1 MTNFAWRKHSKWKD
15 KVKLIEEVV
24 KAWFRFRLTTGGEH
38 ATEMLSYRRGKRHA
52 YKILEHMY
60 MNPNDPFQGHPSAN
74 SLFMV
79 GQV

>member
-1 MTNFAWRKHSKWKD
+1 MERQSEADRRSRQGLVSFQTDDS
-15 KVKLIEEVV
+15 
-24 KAWFRFRLTTGGEH
+24 GGEH
-38 ATEMLSYRRGKRHA
+38 ATEMLSYRRGKGHA

-79 GQV
+79 GQF